1 MEHEISSEFGE
12 LESQAQKL
20 MDDVFAACDR
30 ATKTI
35 EPEYICMMMITT
47 FGKSL
52 FNEMC
57 CQDHAEDYWLY
68 AISTVNGENGVE
80 L

>member
-30 ATKTI
+30 AAENI
-35 EPEYICMMMITT
+35 EPEYVCMLMITT

-52 FNEMC
+52 FAHL
-57 CQDHAEDYWLY
+57 CQDHAEEFWLH
-68 AISTVNGENGVE
+68 AISTVNEEHGVE